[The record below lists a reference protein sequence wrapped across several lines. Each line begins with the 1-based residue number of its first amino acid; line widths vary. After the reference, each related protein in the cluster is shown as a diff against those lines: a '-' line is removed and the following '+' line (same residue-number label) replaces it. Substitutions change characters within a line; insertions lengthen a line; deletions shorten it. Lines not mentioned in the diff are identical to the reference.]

1 MSDNNSK
8 LQKME
13 NARLLLMTLVIIPL
27 LVSAQNMRIRSLT
40 TEATVSYNYL
50 EDLKVHFLF
59 LYTIKQ
65 HEPFIGV
72 EFPVTREHISNF
84 GFNAGYR
91 FFPNKNRQTFDLF
104 FIYMMQGGSRKM
116 YSNSTVT
123 GFSLHNLL
131 GYGFNIHF
139 NDNIYLTHHIAAGI
153 ENSWFGDKGS
163 FSDFSLVINLGIG
176 IKIKNLKPD

>member
-1 MSDNNSK
+1 MKRSVWRCLIILLIAPLSLAGQSTRNKSIGT
-8 LQKME
+8 
-13 NARLLLMTLVIIPL
+13 NATI
-27 LVSAQNMRIRSLT
+27 
-40 TEATVSYNYL
+40 SYNYL

-65 HEPFIGV
+65 HEPFVGL
-72 EFPVTREHISNF
+72 EFPVTREHISNL

-131 GYGFNIHF
+131 GYGFNIRF

>member
-1 MSDNNSK
+1 MKRSVWRCLIILLIAPLSLAGQSTRNKSIGT
-8 LQKME
+8 
-13 NARLLLMTLVIIPL
+13 NATI
-27 LVSAQNMRIRSLT
+27 
-40 TEATVSYNYL
+40 SYNYL
-50 EDLKVHFLF
+50 EDPKVHFLF

-65 HEPFIGV
+65 HEPFVGL

-104 FIYMMQGGSRKM
+104 FIYMMQGSSRKM

-131 GYGFNIHF
+131 GYGFNIRF

>member
-1 MSDNNSK
+1 MKSTF
-8 LQKME
+8 
-13 NARLLLMTLVIIPL
+13 RLYFILLSIIPVSL
-27 LVSAQNMRIRSLT
+27 SAQNIRPRSLE

-59 LYTIKQ
+59 SYTLKQ
-65 HEPFIGV
+65 HEPFIGL
-72 EFPVTREHISNF
+72 EFPANSDNISNF

-91 FFPNKNRQTFDLF
+91 FFPNKKRQTFDLF
-104 FIYMMQGGSRKM
+104 FIYLMQGGSRKM